1 MTVLVD
7 RHELPSGLEAE
18 QFAEQLQEYFF
29 EGVDELDGSA
39 SIIDAVFNTLVLNLR
54 ARCVV
59 DPRAEAV
66 ETWEAAVTAMQLGS
80 ALFTVTVEGE
90 GTVECRINRKVPH
103 LTASSGSTS
112 R

>member
-39 SIIDAVFNTLVLNLR
+39 SIIDAVFNTSVLNLR

-59 DPRAEAV
+59 DPRAAAV